1 MYEYPCK
8 IVKVIDGD
16 TADVDI
22 DLGFRC
28 VVEETEDS
36 FLRC

>member
-8 IVKVIDGD
+8 IVRVVDGD

-22 DLGFRC
+22 DLGFG
-28 VVEETEDS
+28 VWMK
-36 FLRC
+36 

>member
-1 MYEYPCK
+1 MFEYQCK

-22 DLGFRC
+22 DLGFG
-28 VVEETEDS
+28 EGMKKYETY
-36 FLRC
+36 